1 MPSETMD
8 THLIPFPLD
17 SQALQQNLDQTILPQ
32 MMIYQLS
39 GQLSEYSKFVQ
50 LPPDSVSSHQLGGR
64 LSFELVKYACGL
76 LQLPS
81 RQSSYPDTIGKM
93 LQCKGMSSSFAPPM
107 MSMHQRDRTILVD
120 LFEREDMS
128 DIQTDIKSQL
138 GKLIT
143 EPCWDDDPYG
153 FLSDYL

>member
-1 MPSETMD
+1 MD
-8 THLIPFPLD
+8 THRILFPLN
-17 SQALQQNLDQTILPQ
+17 SQTLQQSIDQTLLSQI
-32 MMIYQLS
+32 MVYQLS
-39 GQLSEYSKFVQ
+39 TQLSSWSNVVPL
-50 LPPDSVSSHQLGGR
+50 LPSSAPSPQLGGR

-76 LQLPS
+76 TQLPS
-81 RQSSYPDTIGKM
+81 CRGSYLEPLGNIPR
-93 LQCKGMSSSFAPPM
+93 KGLNSGFAPPIVP
-107 MSMHQRDRTILVD
+107 MHQRDRTILVD

-128 DIQTDIKSQL
+128 DIHTDIKSQL